1 MITEIKSVEINETEV
16 ILEGI
21 NLETIFTSENL
32 YEELEEENVRF
43 VFDRHEHGG
52 SNLKYLWKV
61 CASQKNARMLRAWG
75 RNWKAGRLYHLSFRK
90 FHRTLTKK
98 QRKAPERGLFFCAGI
113 DCACGADRGAS
124 RPGKRRKLRNKKKKV
139 YGKPHWIL

>member
-61 CASQKNARMLRAWG
+61 CASQKKCQNAKSMGEKLEKLVG
-75 RNWKAGRLYHLSFRK
+75 CIISLSENFI
-90 FHRTLTKK
+90 
-98 QRKAPERGLFFCAGI
+98 ERGLFFCAGI